1 MTLTPELMLP
11 VFSVGDRSWSVDDVI
26 VAAHFRGELDGWWKE
41 VLRWDAC
48 ESRGTDPGGADEA
61 ALQSAIEQF
70 RYERDLITAEETER
84 WLEARGLTL
93 DDFSDY
99 FVRHSRGQR
108 PAGEGPAIPPAFSEP
123 TARQRDLLRI
133 ELLLSGGMEAMAV
146 GLSWR
151 LAALDGNGTGI
162 SSELIEAERARFF
175 QRTGLGARDVAHWA
189 ASTQRDQSWLEEMLA
204 CEAAYQLEAGR
215 VLTDEQRERLLH
227 ELRIPLTRVEVEV
240 LEVESLAAA
249 REATLCVREDGACLE
264 EMARQGGYP
273 HRREEV
279 LIENFPPELQQ
290 RILCAALGEVLE
302 PIPQG
307 DGFCLWRTM
316 AKTEPELDDAGIRA
330 RVERQLLELHFS
342 DLAARCVRWQPGFAP
357 P

>member
-11 VFSVGDRSWSVDDVI
+11 VFTVGDRAWSVGDVI
-26 VAAHFRGELDGWWKE
+26 SAAHFRGELDGWWME

-48 ESRGTDPGGADEA
+48 EGLGSDSGGADEA
-61 ALQSAIEQF
+61 ALQSAVEQF

-93 DDFSDY
+93 EDFSDY
-99 FVRHSRGQR
+99 FNRHSRGQR
-108 PAGEGPAIPPAFSEP
+108 LAGEGSAIPSAFSEP
-123 TARQRDLLRI
+123 TARQRDFLRI

-151 LAALDGNGTGI
+151 VAALDGNGAGI
-162 SSELIEAERARFF
+162 SSELIEAERARFL
-175 QRTGLGARDVAHWA
+175 QRTGLSPREVAHWA
-189 ASTQRDQSWLEEMLA
+189 ARAQRDESWLEEMLIY
-204 CEAAYQLEAGR
+204 EAAYQIEAGR
-215 VLTDEQRERLLH
+215 VLTDERRQRLLH

-240 LEVESLAAA
+240 LEVECLAAA

-279 LIENFPPELQQ
+279 LIEDFPPELQQ
-290 RILCAALGEVLE
+290 KVLCAAPGDVLD
-302 PIPQG
+302 PIPRG

-316 AKTEPELDDAGIRA
+316 AKTEPELADAGIRA

-342 DLAARCVRWQPGFAP
+342 GLAARCVRWQPGFAP

>member
-1 MTLTPELMLP
+1 MTLTPERTLP

-41 VLRWDAC
+41 VLQWGAG
-48 ESRGTDPGGADEA
+48 ESRGKDPGGGDEA
-61 ALQSAIEQF
+61 AQQSAIEQF

-99 FVRHSRGQR
+99 FVRHSQR
-108 PAGEGPAIPPAFSEP
+108 PRLVGEVPAIPSAYSEP

-151 LAALDGNGTGI
+151 LAALDRNGAGI
-162 SSELIEAERARFF
+162 SSELIESERARFF
-175 QRTGLGARDVAHWA
+175 QRTGLGATDVAHWVA
-189 ASTQRDQSWLEEMLA
+189 CTQRDERWLEEMLA
-204 CEAAYQLEAGR
+204 CEAAYQMEAGR
-215 VLTDEQRERLLH
+215 VLTNEQRERLLH
-227 ELRIPLTRVEVEV
+227 ELRIPLTRVEVEI

-279 LIENFPPELQQ
+279 LIENFPPELQR
-290 RILCAALGEVLE
+290 RILCAAPGEVLE

-307 DGFCLWRTM
+307 DGFCLWRAM
-316 AKTEPELDDAGIRA
+316 AKTEPELADAGIRA
-330 RVERQLLELHFS
+330 RVERQLLERHFS